1 MDPRGLR
8 TALLS
13 MVAEDLSVREELV
26 REGSLFERYH
36 PRMREVH
43 ERNAAR
49 LRAVLEE
56 CGWPRRSVVGDEAA
70 DAAWLILQHSI
81 GNPDLQR
88 LGLRLLRAAAAVS
101 EAPMVQVAM
110 LEDRIRCN
118 EGKRQ
123 RYGTQFDWDEDGLL
137 SPLPIDEEA
146 DVDKLRS
153 EAGLVP
159 LAEDIRRKR
168 RRAAEEGERPPPAWH
183 VRQREK
189 EQWLRSTGWRD

>member
-1 MDPRGLR
+1 MDPRALK
-8 TALLS
+8 TELLS
-13 MVAEDLSVREELV
+13 MAAEDQRVREELV
-26 REGSLFERYH
+26 HDGSLFEGYH

-56 CGWPRRSVVGDEAA
+56 SGWPRRSVVGDEAA

-81 GNPDLQR
+81 GNPQLQR
-88 LGLRLLRAAAAVS
+88 LGLRLLRTAAAVG
-101 EAPMVQVAM
+101 EAPMFQVAM
-110 LEDRIRCN
+110 LEDRVRCN

-168 RRAAEEGERPPPAWH
+168 QRATEEGERPPQAWH
-183 VRQREK
+183 ERQREK